1 MKTNKMKL
9 LSAVVVSLLGGAVA
23 FAGETTSASGS
34 TVAEKTDVKTTKGRK
49 IDLGNQVSELNNGI
63 ATNPAKTDKE
73 DSRSAE
79 EIITDRLDAYLA
91 SHPNK
96 GETKYVSGIAQL
108 SFDPTDSNYGDSL
121 QLKYIEAV
129 ANAQASFI
137 TSINQE
143 IKDQMVSKVVSN
155 QGTESYNM
163 DSEKPEE
170 GTRAAT
176 QAKID
181 ALNDVEVDQK
191 LREKGLNP
199 DDYQSPKEK
208 RKLLGQATLTTET
221 MTKAFGDLAGLIPV
235 KTFFEQKNGK
245 GAIGVVLMYSPKIR
259 TLFEAIKR
267 GETPM
272 IVGKGGKS
280 PRDLFVNKSG
290 YDLFPEFGIRLGFD
304 ENNKPYILTYGQG
317 TYTGPQIPGQ
327 SGANMAYQQASLMAK
342 RNVAQAIAGTMNTST
357 TLRMAQEAAV
367 DLVKNERNGKITQKT
382 TNELSKQ
389 LRVNMETNA
398 KANIKGLTQVK
409 RWSYKVP
416 GTANKI
422 YGVVYQWTPE
432 LAEQAKAVINYDY
445 DTAKKKYAPEKSV
458 TSHNSEDNTSSR
470 VSRQSQDNPYENQ
483 W

>member
-1 MKTNKMKL
+1 MKL
-9 LSAVVVSLLGGAVA
+9 LSAVVVSLLGGTVA
-23 FAGETTSASGS
+23 FADETKVDSGS
-34 TVAEKTDVKTTKGRK
+34 SVVEKTDTKSTASDK
-49 IDLGNQVSELNNGI
+49 IDMGSQVSELNGNI
-63 ATNPAKTDKE
+63 SENPVKANSEDK
-73 DSRSAE
+73 RSAE

-91 SHPNK
+91 DHPNK
-96 GETKYVSGIAQL
+96 GETRYVSGIAQL

-143 IKDQMVSKVVSN
+143 IQDQMVSKVVSN
-155 QGTESYNM
+155 QGTDSYNM

-170 GTRAAT
+170 GTQAAT

-181 ALNDVEVDQK
+181 ALNDAEVDQK

-199 DDYQSPKEK
+199 DDFQSPKEK

-221 MTKAFGDLAGLIPV
+221 MTKAFGDLAGLIPA
-235 KTFFEQKNGK
+235 KTFFEQKDGK

-304 ENNKPYILTYGQG
+304 KDNAPYILTYGQG

-327 SGANMAYQQASLMAK
+327 SGANMAYQQAGLMAK
-342 RNVAQAIAGTMNTST
+342 RNIAQAMAGTMNTST
-357 TLRMAQEAAV
+357 TMRMAQEAAV
-367 DLVKNERNGKITQKT
+367 DLVKNERNGKISQKT
-382 TNELSKQ
+382 TNEISKQ
-389 LRVNMETNA
+389 LRVNMETSA

-409 RWSYKVP
+409 RWSYKIP
-416 GTANKI
+416 GTSNKV

-432 LAEQAKAVINYDY
+432 IAEQADAVINYDY

-458 TSHNSEDNTSSR
+458 TSHSSEDSSNSR